1 MLKNKK
7 CSSCLYNCNQ
17 SNKCKL
23 KKLIKKVKNEYVKE
37 NDDIINDEK
46 KAKKMYDKL
55 VNRFQ

>member
-1 MLKNKK
+1 M
-7 CSSCLYNCNQ
+7 
-17 SNKCKL
+17 
-23 KKLIKKVKNEYVKE
+23 KNEYVKE

>member
-23 KKLIKKVKNEYVKE
+23 KKLIKKAKNEYVKE

-46 KAKKMYDKL
+46 KTKKCMI
-55 VNRFQ
+55 N

>member
-17 SNKCKL
+17 SSKCKL

-55 VNRFQ
+55 VNRLQ

>member
-17 SNKCKL
+17 SNKCRL
-23 KKLIKKVKNEYVKE
+23 KKLIKKVNNEYIKE

>member
-7 CSSCLYNCNQ
+7 CSTCLYNCNQ

-23 KKLIKKVKNEYVKE
+23 KKLIKKAKNEYVKE
-37 NDDIINDEK
+37 IDTTINDEK

-55 VNRFQ
+55 INRLQ